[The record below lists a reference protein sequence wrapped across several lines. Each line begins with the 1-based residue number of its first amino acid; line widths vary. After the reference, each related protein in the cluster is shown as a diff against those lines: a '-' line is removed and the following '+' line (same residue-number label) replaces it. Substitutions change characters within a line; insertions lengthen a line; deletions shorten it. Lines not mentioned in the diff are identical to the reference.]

1 MAQFVT
7 RLDDALVREV
17 DRLIVD
23 GVVESRSHAVRAG
36 LEALVDRHRRSMIGA
51 RIVAGYG
58 AIPQTPEELAGL
70 DDATARL
77 IAEEP
82 W

>member
-1 MAQFVT
+1 
-7 RLDDALVREV
+7 
-17 DRLIVD
+17 
-23 GVVESRSHAVRAG
+23 
-36 LEALVDRHRRSMIGA
+36 MIGA

-70 DDATARL
+70 DEATARL